1 MRKWWYLGLAI
12 APVTLAGCSSIPTT
26 ISVGSG
32 TATIT
37 WIPVSSDATGFG
49 NPPQPFTGTIDGLP
63 LSGVATTPGV
73 NSVVTPSGASNHASS
88 SNSGKIPSTIE
99 FFRWK
104 GTFAGK
110 PFDVGL
116 YATYHRSTNP
126 IGPASFPS
134 VKITGRWG
142 PLAVN
147 GHIVP
152 PTAEQLK
159 TGRGPVR
166 FYGTVG
172 RYNVSGSVPRPSGT
186 GTGAKKTGRATF
198 TISE

>member
-1 MRKWWYLGLAI
+1 MPSTIGCGRTPSRDSGPAPAI
-12 APVTLAGCSSIPTT
+12 SPTVHLAGPEE
-26 ISVGSG
+26 
-32 TATIT
+32 
-37 WIPVSSDATGFG
+37 
-49 NPPQPFTGTIDGLP
+49 NE
-63 LSGVATTPGV
+63 
-73 NSVVTPSGASNHASS
+73 GASGHLASS
-88 SNSGKIPSTIE
+88 SDSGKIPSTIE

-104 GTFAGK
+104 GTFAEK

-142 PLAVN
+142 SLAVN

-172 RYNVSGSVPRPSGT
+172 GYNVSGSVPRPSGT

-198 TISE
+198 TIAE